1 MHFKPLLTLAA
12 TKAICAPLLITASAE
27 AQEAGEKYTMVV
39 VMTSY
44 EVEDDQLESSVV
56 SEKQQE
62 VVIDQEQEAVI
73 DQEQEAVIDQ
83 EQILAS
89 MGVNAREID
98 TISYDKRLALIN
110 SFKTP
115 LAESESLAV
124 QSIPMVTLKGCR
136 RAGEALKYAFTLP
149 SSMLKTTY
157 QCIQNY

>member
-12 TKAICAPLLITASAE
+12 ATAICAPLLITAPAE
-27 AQEAGEKYTMVV
+27 AQEAGEEYTMVV

-44 EVEDDQLESSVV
+44 EVEDDQIESSVV
-56 SEKQQE
+56 SEQQQE
-62 VVIDQEQEAVI
+62 V
-73 DQEQEAVIDQ
+73 VIDQ

-89 MGVNAREID
+89 MGVNAKEID
-98 TISYDKRLALIN
+98 SISYDKRLALIN
-110 SFKTP
+110 RFKTP

>member
-12 TKAICAPLLITASAE
+12 TTAICAPLLITAPAE

-44 EVEDDQLESSVV
+44 EVEDDQIESSMV
-56 SEKQQE
+56 SEPQQE
-62 VVIDQEQEAVI
+62 AVIEQEVVI

-89 MGVNAREID
+89 MGVDANEID

>member
-12 TKAICAPLLITASAE
+12 TTAIFAPLLTTAPAE

-56 SEKQQE
+56 SEQQQE
-62 VVIDQEQEAVI
+62 VVI

-89 MGVNAREID
+89 MGVDANEID

>member
-12 TKAICAPLLITASAE
+12 TAAICAPLLTTAPAE

-44 EVEDDQLESSVV
+44 EVEDDQIESSMV
-56 SEKQQE
+56 SEPQ
-62 VVIDQEQEAVI
+62 
-73 DQEQEAVIDQ
+73 QEAVIDQ

-89 MGVNAREID
+89 MGVNAKEID
-98 TISYDKRLALIN
+98 TISYEKRLALIN

>member
-1 MHFKPLLTLAA
+1 
-12 TKAICAPLLITASAE
+12 
-27 AQEAGEKYTMVV
+27 MVV

-44 EVEDDQLESSVV
+44 EVEDGQLDSSVV
-56 SEKQQE
+56 SEQQQE
-62 VVIDQEQEAVI
+62 V
-73 DQEQEAVIDQ
+73 VIDQ

-89 MGVNAREID
+89 MGVDANEID

-110 SFKTP
+110 RFKTP

>member
-1 MHFKPLLTLAA
+1 MRFKPLLTLAA
-12 TKAICAPLLITASAE
+12 TTAICAPLLITAPAE

-44 EVEDDQLESSVV
+44 EVEDDQIESSMV
-56 SEKQQE
+56 SEPQ
-62 VVIDQEQEAVI
+62 
-73 DQEQEAVIDQ
+73 QEAVIDQ

-89 MGVNAREID
+89 MGVNAKEID

>member
-12 TKAICAPLLITASAE
+12 TTAICAPLLITAPAE
-27 AQEAGEKYTMVV
+27 AQETGEKYTMVV

-44 EVEDDQLESSVV
+44 EVEDDQIESSMV
-56 SEKQQE
+56 SEPQ
-62 VVIDQEQEAVI
+62 QEAVI
-73 DQEQEAVIDQ
+73 DQEK
-83 EQILAS
+83 ILAS
-89 MGVNAREID
+89 MGVNAKEID
-98 TISYDKRLALIN
+98 TISYYKRLALIN
-110 SFKTP
+110 SLKTP

>member
-12 TKAICAPLLITASAE
+12 TTAICAPLLTTVPAE
-27 AQEAGEKYTMVV
+27 AQETGEKYTMVV

-44 EVEDDQLESSVV
+44 EVEDDQIESSMV
-56 SEKQQE
+56 SEPQQEAVIDQGQE
-62 VVIDQEQEAVI
+62 VVIDQG
-73 DQEQEAVIDQ
+73 
-83 EQILAS
+83 QILAS
-89 MGVNAREID
+89 MGVDANEID

>member
-12 TKAICAPLLITASAE
+12 TTAICAPLLITAPAE

-44 EVEDDQLESSVV
+44 EVEDDQIESSMV
-56 SEKQQE
+56 SEPQ
-62 VVIDQEQEAVI
+62 
-73 DQEQEAVIDQ
+73 QEAVIDQ
-83 EQILAS
+83 EQILVS
-89 MGVNAREID
+89 MGVNAKEID

>member
-12 TKAICAPLLITASAE
+12 TTAICAPLLITAPAE
-27 AQEAGEKYTMVV
+27 AQEAGEKYTMVA

-44 EVEDDQLESSVV
+44 EVEDDQIESSMV
-56 SEKQQE
+56 SEPQ
-62 VVIDQEQEAVI
+62 QEAVI
-73 DQEQEAVIDQ
+73 DQEK
-83 EQILAS
+83 ILAS
-89 MGVNAREID
+89 MGVNAKEID

>member
-12 TKAICAPLLITASAE
+12 TTAICAPLLITAPAE

-44 EVEDDQLESSVV
+44 EVEDDQIESSMV
-56 SEKQQE
+56 SEPQ
-62 VVIDQEQEAVI
+62 
-73 DQEQEAVIDQ
+73 QEAVIDQ

-89 MGVNAREID
+89 MGVNAKEID

-110 SFKTP
+110 RFKTP

>member
-12 TKAICAPLLITASAE
+12 TTAICAPLLITAPAE

-44 EVEDDQLESSVV
+44 EVEDDQIESSMV
-56 SEKQQE
+56 SEPQ
-62 VVIDQEQEAVI
+62 
-73 DQEQEAVIDQ
+73 QEAVIDQ

-89 MGVNAREID
+89 MGVNAKEID

>member
-1 MHFKPLLTLAA
+1 MYCHLKHLYTRMHFKPLLTLAA
-12 TKAICAPLLITASAE
+12 ATAICAPLLITAPAE
-27 AQEAGEKYTMVV
+27 AQEAGEEYTMVV

-44 EVEDDQLESSVV
+44 EVEDDQIESSVV
-56 SEKQQE
+56 SEQQQE
-62 VVIDQEQEAVI
+62 V
-73 DQEQEAVIDQ
+73 VIDQ

-89 MGVNAREID
+89 MGVNAKEID
-98 TISYDKRLALIN
+98 SISYDKRLALIN
-110 SFKTP
+110 RFKTP

>member
-12 TKAICAPLLITASAE
+12 TTVICSPLLITAPAE

-44 EVEDDQLESSVV
+44 EVEDDQIESSMV
-56 SEKQQE
+56 SEPQ
-62 VVIDQEQEAVI
+62 
-73 DQEQEAVIDQ
+73 QEAVIDQ

-89 MGVNAREID
+89 MGVNAKEID

>member
-12 TKAICAPLLITASAE
+12 TTAICAPLLITAPVE

-44 EVEDDQLESSVV
+44 EVEDDQIESSMV
-56 SEKQQE
+56 SEPQ
-62 VVIDQEQEAVI
+62 
-73 DQEQEAVIDQ
+73 QEAVIDQ

-89 MGVNAREID
+89 MGVNAKEID

>member
-12 TKAICAPLLITASAE
+12 TTAICAPLLITAPAE

-44 EVEDDQLESSVV
+44 EVEDDQIESSVV
-56 SEKQQE
+56 SEQQQE
-62 VVIDQEQEAVI
+62 V
-73 DQEQEAVIDQ
+73 VIDQ

-89 MGVNAREID
+89 MGVNAKEID

>member
-12 TKAICAPLLITASAE
+12 TTAIFAPLLTTAPAE

-56 SEKQQE
+56 SEQQQE
-62 VVIDQEQEAVI
+62 V
-73 DQEQEAVIDQ
+73 VIDQ

>member
-12 TKAICAPLLITASAE
+12 TTAICAPLLITAPAE

-44 EVEDDQLESSVV
+44 EVEDDQIESSMV
-56 SEKQQE
+56 SEPQ
-62 VVIDQEQEAVI
+62 
-73 DQEQEAVIDQ
+73 QEAVIDQ

-89 MGVNAREID
+89 MGVDANEID

-110 SFKTP
+110 RFKTP

>member
-12 TKAICAPLLITASAE
+12 ATAICAPLLITAPAE

-44 EVEDDQLESSVV
+44 EVEDGQLESSVV
-56 SEKQQE
+56 SEQQQE
-62 VVIDQEQEAVI
+62 V
-73 DQEQEAVIDQ
+73 VIDQ

-89 MGVNAREID
+89 MGVDANEID

>member
-1 MHFKPLLTLAA
+1 MYCHLKPFYTRMHFKPLLTLAA
-12 TKAICAPLLITASAE
+12 ATAICAPLLITAPAE
-27 AQEAGEKYTMVV
+27 AQEAGEEYTMVV

-44 EVEDDQLESSVV
+44 EVEDDQIESSVV
-56 SEKQQE
+56 SEQQQE
-62 VVIDQEQEAVI
+62 V
-73 DQEQEAVIDQ
+73 VIDQ

-89 MGVNAREID
+89 MGVNAKEID
-98 TISYDKRLALIN
+98 SISYDKRLALIN
-110 SFKTP
+110 RFKTP